1 MKAWICAVAISLGCA
16 APAFAQKTDL
26 PDRPVKQITPFDTTA
41 IKEGNALLRPPAST
55 CTATYVV
62 SVEGKAKD
70 ISVDCP
76 HPDIAPYVIKTIET
90 GVWEPEIFDGYFFDT
105 DPIRQQFSYGIGPA
119 AADPRGEKSPVQQ
132 DGLQERDINRA
143 IGQINKDGTCAVKF
157 TVGADGKPK
166 DVEPNCDPA
175 EYNPLIIEAVGKMS
189 FTPGQ
194 KGGAPTD
201 WPGISMPVKLTKPKG

>member
-41 IKEGNALLRPPAST
+41 IKEGNTLLRPPAST

-105 DPIRQQFSYGIGPA
+105 EPIRA
-119 AADPRGEKSPVQQ
+119 ARNRLSSRMACRNATSTARSARSTRM
-132 DGLQERDINRA
+132 ER
-143 IGQINKDGTCAVKF
+143 
-157 TVGADGKPK
+157 
-166 DVEPNCDPA
+166 
-175 EYNPLIIEAVGKMS
+175 
-189 FTPGQ
+189 
-194 KGGAPTD
+194 AP
-201 WPGISMPVKLTKPKG
+201 